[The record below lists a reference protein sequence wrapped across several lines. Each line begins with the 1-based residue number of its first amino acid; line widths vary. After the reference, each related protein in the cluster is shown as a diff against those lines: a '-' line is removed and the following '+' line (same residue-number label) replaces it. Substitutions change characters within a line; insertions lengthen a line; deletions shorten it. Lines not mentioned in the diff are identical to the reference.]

1 MNNDW
6 GAIKGIFERHGHNV
20 AKARK
25 TNAENAS
32 PLRNFH
38 KPVEQL
44 RQQRR
49 EASQKIQPDNFVH
62 HKNRFRAQELA
73 RPDTNIGLTPTSAEG
88 HAKLVAALSKGSQE
102 ARLAKP
108 AKAKPAKTENGFD
121 IDDSDTKVVLR
132 DTLNKAYEPNRKAE
146 GINLDQAA

>member
-25 TNAENAS
+25 TNGENAS

-49 EASQKIQPDNFVH
+49 EASQKVQTDNFIH
-62 HKNRFRAQELA
+62 HRNRTEAELLSRA
-73 RPDTNIGLTPTSAEG
+73 DKGLGFSTSSHEG
-88 HAKLVAALSKGSQE
+88 HAKLVAALKKGYQPSRSKASRSNDGI
-102 ARLAKP
+102 
-108 AKAKPAKTENGFD
+108 D
-121 IDDSDTKVVLR
+121 VDDSGAKVVLK
-132 DTLNKAYEPNRKAE
+132 DTLHKAFEPNRKQ
-146 GINLDQAA
+146 GTNLDKAA